1 MSRIIQNVHRLGY
14 WERKPIPY
22 LITNCTVSE
31 KALLP
36 CLVIALS
43 GRNLQLEIAA
53 EQEGAFKTVRF
64 VGSLWLTQRSKAV
77 SV

>member
-1 MSRIIQNVHRLGY
+1 MVRLPRRPHLRIIYNVHRLDY
-14 WERKPIPY
+14 WERKPRPY

-53 EQEGAFKTVRF
+53 GAG
-64 VGSLWLTQRSKAV
+64 GSL
-77 SV
+77 